1 MNILVIMER
10 RSLFDKLN
18 GMVKHFKEHDSSLFQ
33 PGGSTLLFKRF
44 TLESI
49 IKNNRIRSSLQQ
61 VKPLKPFHSFI

>member
-33 PGGSTLLFKRF
+33 PGGF
-44 TLESI
+44 TLKQGQEFSHDFNVEQ
-49 IKNNRIRSSLQQ
+49 IKRSDMG
-61 VKPLKPFHSFI
+61 